1 MAEKLSG
8 WIGEFWADDE
18 KPIVDGNIIRNLL
31 VLGPVSANAADA
43 FNGSTGRLAVKRKFH
58 KVIGEQATLF
68 DGVEGHLGPHRFVG
82 AYPEA
87 DKLGTFVNPRQT
99 AKGLRMDLIGE
110 ESAVQFL
117 SLRDHINNNR
127 PFGGF
132 SPLMDGRVD
141 ADTGET
147 TISSV
152 KSIDWV
158 PQPASVKSIAESEA
172 VAYDAAH
179 ELGELGAKH
188 EQLKKEHE
196 ELKGKHEALHGDHEE
211 TKKQI
216 GECRTMIGECHSR
229 IGESEAAIA
238 ELKEK
243 KGDEEPDEDDKE
255 PPKEDE
261 KKEDVKDEEPKK
273 IAESRAGGARTQP
286 IPVVTPAADRT
297 VVTDI
302 FKFIREGK

>member
-8 WIGEFWADDE
+8 WIGEYWADDE
-18 KPIVDGNIIRNLL
+18 KPIVDGNVIRNLL
-31 VLGPVSANAADA
+31 VLGPVSTNVADA
-43 FNGSTGRLAVKRKFH
+43 FNGSAGRLAVKRKFH

-82 AYPEA
+82 AYPEI

-99 AKGLRMDLIGE
+99 AKGLRMHLVGE
-110 ESAVQFL
+110 ETCIQFQ
-117 SLRDHINNNR
+117 SLKDHINNNR

-132 SPLMDGRVD
+132 SPLMDGSVD
-141 ADTGET
+141 PDTGET
-147 TISSV
+147 TIFSV

-196 ELKGKHEALHGDHEE
+196 ELREKHEALTAKHEE
-211 TKKQI
+211 HEKQI

-238 ELKEK
+238 ELKESRK
-243 KGDEEPDEDDKE
+243 EKEEEPAKEEEKKADEA
-255 PPKEDE
+255 DE
-261 KKEDVKDEEPKK
+261 KPAK
-273 IAESRAGGARTQP
+273 IAESRAGGARTEP
-286 IPVVTPAADRT
+286 IPVVKSASGSV
-297 VVTDI
+297 VVTDLY
-302 FKFIREGK
+302 KFIREGK

>member
-1 MAEKLSG
+1 
-8 WIGEFWADDE
+8 
-18 KPIVDGNIIRNLL
+18 
-31 VLGPVSANAADA
+31 
-43 FNGSTGRLAVKRKFH
+43 VKRKFH

-82 AYPEA
+82 AYPDA

-110 ESAVQFL
+110 ETAVQFL

-132 SPLMDGRVD
+132 SPLMDGSVD
-141 ADTGET
+141 RDTGET

-188 EQLKKEHE
+188 EQLVKEHE
-196 ELKGKHEALHGDHEE
+196 ELKGKHEALGAEHEE
-211 TKKQI
+211 TKKAI
-216 GECRTMIGECHSR
+216 GECRTLIGECHSR
-229 IGESEAAIA
+229 IGESEAALA
-238 ELKEK
+238 KHVEEFHKPDEEETKEK
-243 KGDEEPDEDDKE
+243 EPDKE
-255 PPKEDE
+255 EE
-261 KKEDVKDEEPKK
+261 KKEDVKDEEPAK
-273 IAESRAGGARTQP
+273 IAESKAAVTHGGARTQT
-286 IPVVTPAADRT
+286 IPVVTPASADAPI
-297 VVTDI
+297 TDL
-302 FKFIREGK
+302 FKFIRTGK